1 MLRWIIFAADNQ
13 FSVKITVKMKQ
24 SVKLRQRKMPSGN
37 ISLYLDIY
45 HKGVRTYE
53 YLHLY
58 LSPDRKDKEK
68 NRQTMMLAEAIC
80 AKRLVEVRNGQ
91 YGFKSPVSVS
101 LHQYVQTIIETKK
114 GSTQRRYTALSNILA
129 GYCRPSMMLTDITP
143 AWFTGFLT
151 HLGKQGY
158 ARNTLAVY
166 VATMRYIVN
175 QAHREGLLPT
185 NPITGIKGVGYEE
198 TNRTYL
204 TIEEVRKLAKTP
216 CDNEVTKRAFL
227 FGCLTGMRNSDI
239 RAITWDDVHEQDG
252 YTRIIY
258 RQAKTHGQEYLDIS
272 AQASSLMG
280 TRGKDA
286 DAVFPLM
293 SWNAVRQ
300 HLKEWAKRAGIAKH
314 VTFHVSRHTFAVM
327 MLGLGTD
334 IYTVSKLLGHRELST
349 TQVYAKVLDK
359 AKRDAVDNIPNLL
372 NTEKNDIDAF

>member
-1 MLRWIIFAADNQ
+1 
-13 FSVKITVKMKQ
+13 
-24 SVKLRQRKMPSGN
+24 MPSGN

-45 HKGVRTYE
+45 HKGVRSYE

-58 LSPDRKDKEK
+58 LSPDKKDKEK
-68 NRQTMMLAEAIC
+68 NRDTMMLAEAIC

-91 YGFKSPVSVS
+91 YGFKTTQAVS
-101 LHQYVQTIIETKK
+101 LRDYVQRIIEAKN
-114 GSTQRRYTALSNILA
+114 GSTKRRYDALDNILK

-143 AWFTGFLT
+143 AWFTGFLA

-175 QAHREGLLPT
+175 QACREGLLPT
-185 NPITGIKGVGYEE
+185 NPIAGIKGVGYEE

-239 RAITWDDVHEQDG
+239 RAITWDDVHDQDG

-258 RQAKTHGQEYLDIS
+258 RQRKTHGQEYLDING
-272 AQASSLMG
+272 QAASLMG
-280 TRGKDA
+280 DRGKDA

-293 SWNAVRQ
+293 HWNSVRK
-300 HLKEWAKRAGIAKH
+300 HITAWVKRAKISKH
-314 VTFHVSRHTFAVM
+314 VTYHVSRHTFAVM
-327 MLGLGTD
+327 MLSVTD

-359 AKRDAVDNIPNLL
+359 AKREAVDRMPDLL
-372 NTEKNDIDAF
+372 NTEKTP